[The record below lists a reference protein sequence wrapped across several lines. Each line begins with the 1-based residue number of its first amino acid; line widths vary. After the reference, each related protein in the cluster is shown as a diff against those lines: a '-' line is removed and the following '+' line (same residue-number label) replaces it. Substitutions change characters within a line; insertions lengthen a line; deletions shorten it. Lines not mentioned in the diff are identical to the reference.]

1 MRKRTAVVLVH
12 GIWMTGFEMLLL
24 RYRLHRCGYQTY
36 LFHYPSLRRTPA
48 QNAAS
53 LNHFL
58 TRIAAD
64 RIHLLAHSLGGIVLM
79 HLFHAFPE
87 QKPGRVVMLGTPAK
101 GSELA
106 RRFYRK
112 RGWRLLLGRAG
123 EQGLL
128 GDVPN
133 WQEDRELGLI
143 IGDRPFGMLAQFFG
157 GPLET
162 PGDGTVRVAETR
174 IEQACDVLRLPV
186 THFSMLT
193 DRRVAVAVC
202 LFLKAGKLVSSSD
215 ATCPS
220 LLE

>member
-1 MRKRTAVVLVH
+1 MRKREAVVLVH

-36 LFHYPSLRRTPA
+36 SFHYSSLRHTPA
-48 QNAAS
+48 QNAVS
-53 LNHFL
+53 LNHL
-58 TRIAAD
+58 LKKIAAD

-112 RGWRLLLGRAG
+112 RGWRLLLGRAC

-128 GDVPN
+128 GDVPD
-133 WQEDRELGLI
+133 WPEDRELGLI
-143 IGDRPFGMLAQFFG
+143 IGDRPLGMLAQFFG
-157 GPLET
+157 GPLEK
-162 PGDGTVRVAETR
+162 PSDGTVRVAETR
-174 IEQACDVLRLPV
+174 IKQTRDVLRLPV
-186 THFSMLT
+186 THFSMLAN
-193 DRRVAVAVC
+193 RCVAAAVC
-202 LFLKAGKLVSSSD
+202 RFLHVGKF
-215 ATCPS
+215 
-220 LLE
+220 